1 MVMSGCNAGVRE
13 SHPVCLQQFRT
24 AFQFCILSETT
35 LFATWEFLILTLL
48 LLKVSSGDDLHWSDW
63 EVWRVGGG
71 QTEPLLSPHFNGLM
85 EQMSPH
91 DPLSCIMQQF
101 HSDCSSGR
109 LISIIF
115 SLWAGQMAY
124 LGSSQPDPGMFRAS
138 SGGPGGGRREIFEI
152 LC

>member
-1 MVMSGCNAGVRE
+1 MQEWERVIQFVNNNLGQHFNFVYYLKQLYSQLE
-13 SHPVCLQQFRT
+13 SF
-24 AFQFCILSETT
+24 LSWHC
-35 LFATWEFLILTLL
+35 FYWEFPLEMICTGLTGRCEGL
-48 LLKVSSGDDLHWSDW
+48 
-63 EVWRVGGG
+63 EGG

-138 SGGPGGGRREIFEI
+138 SGGPGGERREIFEI